1 MNAFSRLMLGLAI
14 ATLCN
19 GAALAQA
26 FVMKFGT
33 ASLDNPET
41 IFMKSYKNEVERRS
55 GGKVK
60 VELYFQSQLGALN
73 REIEGVQLGTIEA
86 VIAPVDY
93 LVGIDARF
101 GVFSTPLLFRDRAH
115 AQATMDDP
123 ELQKALFALAEPKGM
138 IGVATVTIG
147 VANYAGRTPLL
158 RLADFRGKK
167 LRINGTALERA
178 KMSRMGAT
186 GVPMALSEVAP
197 ALSQGIIDGTI
208 STMSTF
214 VSFKMNDLVNTVTV
228 TNDSMINSIVVV
240 SRSWL
245 TRLPPELRTVV
256 MTSGEVIRPEVER
269 QIGEFTK
276 KQSEEWVKLGGQVH
290 MLPQEDLDAMKSL
303 LGDVGDEVT
312 KGQPAVREM
321 LSTVRA
327 AAAKY

>member
-276 KQSEEWVKLGGQVH
+276 KQSEEWVKLV
-290 MLPQEDLDAMKSL
+290 D
-303 LGDVGDEVT
+303 
-312 KGQPAVREM
+312 RI
-321 LSTVRA
+321 
-327 AAAKY
+327 